1 MKINTLAFASIFL
14 LLAALTNTTII
25 KHLSYLIQELMKMW

>member
-14 LLAALTNTTII
+14 LLVALTNTTII
-25 KHLSYLIQELMKMW
+25 EHLSYLLQELMKMW

>member
-1 MKINTLAFASIFL
+1 MDKNTFAFASIFL

-25 KHLSYLIQELMKMW
+25 EHLSYLLQEIVKMW

>member
-1 MKINTLAFASIFL
+1 MKLNTLAFASIFL

-25 KHLSYLIQELMKMW
+25 EHLSYLLHELMKMW

>member
-1 MKINTLAFASIFL
+1 MNKNTLAFTSIFL

-25 KHLSYLIQELMKMW
+25 EHLSYLLQELIKMW